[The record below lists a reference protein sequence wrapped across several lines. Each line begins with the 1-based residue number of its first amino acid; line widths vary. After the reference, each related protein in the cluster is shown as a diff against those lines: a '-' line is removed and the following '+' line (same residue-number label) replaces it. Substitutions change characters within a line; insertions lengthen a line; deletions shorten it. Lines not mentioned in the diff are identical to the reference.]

1 MQPIRAAASLALIA
15 VLSGGC
21 SESPTDA
28 GSPSDGTALVG
39 RFGNLVQTVSIEPA
53 APAPGENIVIRSA
66 IVNRGARSVTLSS
79 RHCGL
84 DYAGSLDLAW
94 PPGIA
99 KCAAYS
105 GRREL
110 APGDSVVGY
119 DLMAVTSPPGRHLLR
134 VRHALE
140 PEAWAELSV
149 EVRAP

>member
-1 MQPIRAAASLALIA
+1 MQPSRASACFVLIA
-15 VLSGGC
+15 FLSVGC
-21 SESPTDA
+21 RASPTDA
-28 GSPSDGTALVG
+28 GSPGDGTALVG
-39 RFGNLVQTVSIEPA
+39 RFGNLVQTVTIEP
-53 APAPGENIVIRSA
+53 PVPVYGENIVIRSA
-66 IVNRGARSVTLSS
+66 IVNRGARGVALSS

-84 DYAGSLDLAW
+84 DYAGSLELAW

-105 GRREL
+105 GRGEL

-119 DLMAVTSPPGRHLLR
+119 DLMTVASPPGRHLLR

-149 EVRAP
+149 NVRAP